1 MEALKGCEK
10 MITAP
15 KTDSLKLAAET
26 KAAKEAPKS
35 AQCFKAAMQRYQ
47 QQTTNETKE
56 NQLAD
61 PTSQT
66 DQPSQKDSVMDEVQV
81 DEADSAKLTN
91 KKTLEQSEEASG
103 NLVANLTEEQASL
116 LNTQAPIQALN
127 SLSMQQPSMD
137 LEITSAASTKESD
150 HKLATQVASLNP
162 TPYSVTTQSIDALTT
177 KLTLTQASDK
187 TAGRTDSFTST
198 FQPTTE
204 KEGLLT
210 ANLSARE
217 LADLQLAPTEKK
229 QLPTQVQASTLPDL
243 TTEENIPSS
252 AEQLAIQQ
260 PSIIQL
266 THEQANLGLPI
277 HLQQMITGNTAVLV
291 NESAK
296 VGQAPLAEAITQQVA
311 QRLVEQTQT
320 INHPGLQKVTIQ
332 LQPEQ
337 LGKLEI
343 SLQLNQQQIQLEVKA
358 ENVHTMKLLEN
369 LSTRFEQ
376 ILNKQPFLQQ
386 PTPTPTQIQQP
397 SMTEHLGTALQQN
410 FQQNFQ
416 QSNLYQAKPVN
427 RYAKPSEKVTVEET
441 STEKEV
447 LDSTISILA

>member
-1 MEALKGCEK
+1 

-26 KAAKEAPKS
+26 KATKEVPKS
-35 AQCFKAAMQRYQ
+35 AQRFKAVMQRYQ

-61 PTSQT
+61 QTDENKVISGKSQT
-66 DQPSQKDSVMDEVQV
+66 DETISEKDTTKQSSLMAKE
-81 DEADSAKLTN
+81 DSEDVSTN
-91 KKTLEQSEEASG
+91 PAEKKNSHLEIGTIE
-103 NLVANLTEEQASL
+103 
-116 LNTQAPIQALN
+116 QALN

-137 LEITSAASTKESD
+137 LEITSADSTKESD
-150 HKLATQVASLNP
+150 HRLATQVESLNP

-187 TAGRTDSFTST
+187 TAGRTDSFTSI
-198 FQPTTE
+198 FQPT
-204 KEGLLT
+204 
-210 ANLSARE
+210 
-217 LADLQLAPTEKK
+217 TEKK
-229 QLPTQVQASTLPDL
+229 QLPTQVQASTPLDL
-243 TTEENIPSS
+243 TTEKNIPSS

-277 HLQQMITGNTAVLV
+277 HLEQILTGNTATLV

-296 VGQAPLAEAITQQVA
+296 IEQAPIAEAITQQVA
-311 QRLVEQTQT
+311 QRLVEQTQS

-386 PTPTPTQIQQP
+386 PTPTQIQQP

-410 FQQNFQ
+410 FQQSFQ

>member
-1 MEALKGCEK
+1 

-35 AQCFKAAMQRYQ
+35 AQRFKAAMQRYQ

-56 NQLAD
+56 KQMDDQTDENKVISEK
-61 PTSQT
+61 SQT
-66 DQPSQKDSVMDEVQV
+66 DETISEKDTTKQSSLMAKE
-81 DEADSAKLTN
+81 DSEDVSTN
-91 KKTLEQSEEASG
+91 PAEKKNSHLEIGTIEQS
-103 NLVANLTEEQASL
+103 
-116 LNTQAPIQALN
+116 LN

-150 HKLATQVASLNP
+150 HKLATQVESLNP
-162 TPYSVTTQSIDALTT
+162 TPYSVTTQNIDALTT

-187 TAGRTDSFTST
+187 TAGRTDLFTST

-204 KEGLLT
+204 QEGLLT
-210 ANLSARE
+210 ANLSASE
-217 LADLQLAPTEKK
+217 LADSQSAPTEKK
-229 QLPTQVQASTLPDL
+229 QLPTQVQASTPLDL
-243 TTEENIPSS
+243 TTEKNIPSS

-260 PSIIQL
+260 PSFSQL
-266 THEQANLGLPI
+266 THEQINLGLPI
-277 HLQQMITGNTAVLV
+277 HLQQMLTGNTATLV

-296 VGQAPLAEAITQQVA
+296 VGQAPIAEAITQQVA
-311 QRLVEQTQT
+311 QKLVEQTQT

-386 PTPTPTQIQQP
+386 PTPTQIQQP

-410 FQQNFQ
+410 FQQSFQ

>member
-26 KAAKEAPKS
+26 KATKEAPKS
-35 AQCFKAAMQRYQ
+35 AQRFKAAMQRYQ

-61 PTSQT
+61 QTDENKVISEKSQT
-66 DQPSQKDSVMDEVQV
+66 DETISEKDTTKQSSLMAKE
-81 DEADSAKLTN
+81 DSEDVSTN
-91 KKTLEQSEEASG
+91 PAEKKNSHLEIGTIE
-103 NLVANLTEEQASL
+103 
-116 LNTQAPIQALN
+116 QALN

-150 HKLATQVASLNP
+150 HKLATQVESLNP

-210 ANLSARE
+210 ANLSAGDI
-217 LADLQLAPTEKK
+217 ADAQSAPTEKK
-229 QLPTQVQASTLPDL
+229 QLPTQVQASTPLDI
-243 TTEENIPSS
+243 TTEKNIPSS

-277 HLQQMITGNTAVLV
+277 HLQQMLTGNTAALV

-296 VGQAPLAEAITQQVA
+296 IGQAPIAEAITQQVA
-311 QRLVEQTQT
+311 QRLVEQTQS

-386 PTPTPTQIQQP
+386 PTPTQIQQP

-410 FQQNFQ
+410 FQQSFQ

-427 RYAKPSEKVTVEET
+427 RYAKPSEKVAVEET